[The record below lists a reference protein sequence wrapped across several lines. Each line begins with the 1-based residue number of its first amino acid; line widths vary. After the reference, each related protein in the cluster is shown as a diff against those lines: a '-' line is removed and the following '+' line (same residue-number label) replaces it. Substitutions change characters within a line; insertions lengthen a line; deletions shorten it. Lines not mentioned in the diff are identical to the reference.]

1 MIKQIP
7 LMKRTGGVR
16 VERRADMTEQL
27 TPEHFRPH
35 LEKLFRVQGGR
46 HGLRLA
52 EMKVQPLTEEQ
63 KAMAPRQPFN
73 LIFHGPPSDVLREGL
88 YVFDVDN
95 GGATFELY
103 VMPIQTFVR
112 DRQDYQA
119 VFN

>member
-1 MIKQIP
+1 
-7 LMKRTGGVR
+7 
-16 VERRADMTEQL
+16 MTEQL

-46 HGLRLA
+46 HGLKLA
-52 EMKVQPLTEEQ
+52 EMKVLPLTDGQ
-63 KAMAPRQPFN
+63 KATVPRQPFN
-73 LIFHGPPSDVLREGL
+73 LIFHGPPGDVLREGL
-88 YVFDVDN
+88 YAFAVD
-95 GGATFELY
+95 GGPTFELY